1 MDAKLSMTFDSQH
14 VQWLARSLGW
24 VAGAGAAARV
34 TLHVTMGLCAAVV
47 AAACLLA
54 VVARPAAAALPASVD
69 GAPLPSLA
77 PMLERAVPA
86 VVNVSTTYT
95 AAARNP
101 IMDDPFFKWFFR
113 DPGFE
118 RRYRGRS
125 VGSGVIVDAAKGYIL
140 TNSHVV
146 QNADE
151 ISVTLHNGTTLKARL
166 VGSDPAVDLAV
177 LAVPAERLTAMPIA
191 DSSKVKVGDFVVAIG
206 NPFGLGQTVT
216 SGIVSALGRSGL
228 SIEGYEDFIQTD
240 ASINPGNSGGA
251 LVNLRGQLIG
261 VNTAIY
267 APTGGN
273 VGIGFAIP
281 ANMARTIL
289 GQIVRFG
296 SVRRANIGLSL
307 QELTPELARAF
318 RGDLRRG
325 GAVVADVQAG
335 SPAARAGF
343 RAGDIIVQM
352 GERTVQRVGDYFARA
367 AVLMV
372 GDTIPVTVLRADQ
385 SVRLNLVLSGG
396 AAERLEGR
404 ELSPLLDGMV
414 LTPFENA
421 TTRRPAG
428 VRIAELHP
436 RSRGYAVGLR
446 PGDVIVGINGRPV
459 LGFAELRAVLRPEA
473 GAARAGWV
481 LRVFRAGRYFQ
492 VPLG

>member
-1 MDAKLSMTFDSQH
+1 
-14 VQWLARSLGW
+14 
-24 VAGAGAAARV
+24 
-34 TLHVTMGLCAAVV
+34 
-47 AAACLLA
+47 
-54 VVARPAAAALPASVD
+54 
-69 GAPLPSLA
+69 
-77 PMLERAVPA
+77 MLERAVPA
-86 VVNVSTTYT
+86 VVNVSTQYS

-113 DPGFE
+113 DPGLE

-146 QNADE
+146 QNADA
-151 ISVTLHNGTTLKARL
+151 ISVTLHNGTTLTARL
-166 VGSDPAVDLAV
+166 VGADPAVDLAV
-177 LAVPAERLTAMPIA
+177 LAVPPERLTAMPIA

-267 APTGGN
+267 APNGGN

-281 ANMARTIL
+281 ANMARTVL
-289 GQIVRFG
+289 AQIVRFG
-296 SVRRANIGLSL
+296 SVRRANIGLVL
-307 QELTPELARAF
+307 QDLTPDLARAL

-325 GAVVADVQAG
+325 GAVVADVQPG

-343 RAGDIIVQM
+343 RPGDIVVQM
-352 GERTVQRVGDYFARA
+352 GERNVQRVGDYLARA

-372 GDTIPVTVLRADQ
+372 GDSIPVMVLRGGQ
-385 SVRLNLVLSGG
+385 NLRLNLVLSGG

-404 ELSPLLDGMV
+404 EISPLLDGMV

-421 TTRRPAG
+421 STRRPAG
-428 VRIAELHP
+428 VRVAELHP
-436 RSRGYAVGLR
+436 RSRGHALGLR
-446 PGDVIVGINGRPV
+446 AGDVIVGVNGRPV
-459 LGFAELRAVLRPEA
+459 LGLAELR
-473 GAARAGWV
+473 GAARQGAGAVRTGLV

-492 VPLG
+492 VPMG